1 MAEQIHRRPVEN
13 LPLRKKARQPAQT
26 VDTFVEGQAPSQ
38 EDTRAARVVKGIFD
52 FSGKALDYAAQTEK
66 KKVELDKVTQQQRA
80 LQGLD
85 PTDDAT
91 KGGIRA
97 YQVVKMRDQVLET
110 NADLAQKLRDNPDMT
125 DEEYEIATRESYAP
139 LLEQYQP
146 DPQLSQALSNKLQ
159 ESQTQIHQIRSAVQR
174 EHREW
179 QKQEAFSTSIEE
191 YREASGSPQELAQLI
206 SDGQL
211 KNEADALG
219 ISEDQY
225 RTGLVKFAEMDAAQG
240 DGRLLQALEGQ
251 EWASRD
257 PRVDRARETYQQW
270 ASREYAV
277 EIGTQWGEIQQGW
290 KNRTASWEQTQE
302 SIRRINEKFP
312 GAITSN
318 QVATLKQQA
327 AAQHGADREKAEF
340 MDSFY
345 KSMSSDDPIHL
356 GSNPLIPDEM
366 KEHAISKT
374 SEIIETQ
381 ARQAQAKEEMTPE
394 QAETWA
400 MDQKIRFSREHGVEM
415 PGIKPV
421 IESLASVDPSDWEG
435 EGIPNNFLPALRAIP
450 MMNESDIRRYGKT
463 ETERNMMRTY
473 KDFMSGDEPD
483 RDAWSRAY
491 RSIIS
496 ESNLSPDA
504 RGEMTEETR
513 DAINKKL
520 DRNIFE
526 KGMGVEEMPEGLRSY
541 LREEATRYAYSVMG
555 SGGTNSEV
563 ASDAG
568 SDYALGKVTVLDN
581 GSFVTSNTKEL
592 IRNSSFR
599 AEDGTEYRM
608 TERDLTPAFDY
619 FFQSRKEELAQ
630 ESSHGDDLE
639 IGNVRFEAT
648 RSGLINV
655 IDDMGEPLAHGVN
668 AREITKEYM
677 DYAADQRAKRARG
690 SVTLEPREPTA
701 GEALREGIRRQQEE

>member
-1 MAEQIHRRPVEN
+1 MAEQIHRGPVEN
-13 LPLRKKARQPAQT
+13 LPLRKKSRQPAQT

-38 EDTRAARVVKGIFD
+38 GDSRAARVVKGVFE
-52 FSGKALDYAAQTEK
+52 FSGKALDFAAQNEK
-66 KKVELDKVTQQQRA
+66 KKIDLDKVTQQQRA

-110 NADLAQKLRDNPDMT
+110 NADLSQRLRDNPDMS
-125 DEEYEIATRESYAP
+125 DEEYEIATREAYAP

-191 YREASGSPQELAQLI
+191 YREASGSPEELAGLI
-206 SDGQL
+206 ADGQL

-219 ISEDQY
+219 ISEEQY
-225 RTGLVKFAEMDAAQG
+225 RTGLVKFAEMDAASG

-257 PRVDRARETYQQW
+257 PRVDKARETYQQW

-290 KNRTASWEQTQE
+290 KNRTASWAQTEE

-312 GAITSN
+312 GAISSN
-318 QVATLKQQA
+318 QVASLRQQA
-327 AAQHGADREKAEF
+327 AAQHSADAEKAEF
-340 MDSFY
+340 MSAFY
-345 KSMSSDDPIHL
+345 ESMSSDDPVHL
-356 GSNPLIPDEM
+356 GTNPLIPDDM
-366 KEHAISKT
+366 KDHAISKT
-374 SEIIETQ
+374 NEIIDTQ
-381 ARQAQAKEEMTPE
+381 ARQMQGTGEMKPEE
-394 QAETWA
+394 AEAWA
-400 MDQKIRFSREHGVEM
+400 MEQKLKFGREQGVEM
-415 PGIKPV
+415 PGIKPI
-421 IESLASVDPSDWEG
+421 IESLAGTDPSDWEG

-450 MMNESDIRRYGKT
+450 MMNESDIRMYGKT

-473 KDFMSGDEPD
+473 QRFLSSDSPD
-483 RDAWSRAY
+483 RDAWARSY
-491 RSIIS
+491 RSITAETSMSS
-496 ESNLSPDA
+496 ESRS
-504 RGEMTEETR
+504 EMTEATR
-513 DAINKKL
+513 ESIDDKL
-520 DRNIFE
+520 DRGLVQ
-526 KGMGVEEMPEGLRSY
+526 KLRGVEEVSDNLRPY
-541 LREEATRYAYSVMG
+541 LREEAVRYSYSVMG
-555 SGGTNSEV
+555 SGGTNSEI

-568 SDYALGKVTVLDN
+568 ADYALSRVTVLDN
-581 GSFVTSNTKEL
+581 GSFVTSNTQEL
-592 IRNSSFR
+592 IRNASFKD
-599 AEDGTEYRM
+599 AEGNEYQLK
-608 TERDLTPAFDY
+608 ERDITPAFDH
-619 FFQSRKEELAQ
+619 FFQTRKDEFAR
-630 ESSHGDDLE
+630 ESFHGEDLE

-655 IDDMGEPLAHGVN
+655 LDDMGEPLTNGPINV
-668 AREITKEYM
+668 RDITKEYL
-677 DYAADQRAKRARG
+677 DYAAEQRASRAASRAQVEFEQLPPAERFG
-690 SVTLEPREPTA
+690 PGAVRE
-701 GEALREGIRRQQEE
+701 